1 MSGRAGTQ
9 MMGLHCTAKGFCL
22 IVPPSFFSTF
32 FLILQD
38 FGYFLSRQ
46 GAGQTEE
53 VQRFGGGDR
62 VPGDTPARYSPASP
76 HPALALLWAGGAAE
90 VLGFRENWECCW
102 VPQISKPTVP
112 VIGSDVWRLQ
122 DLFCH
127 SLSLHLNFV
136 EIQSFCFQYIH

>member
-9 MMGLHCTAKGFCL
+9 MMVLHCTAKGFCL

-46 GAGQTEE
+46 GAGQAEE

-76 HPALALLWAGGAAE
+76 AQRLLCCGQEGLQRLGVSERTGNAAGSHGSANPRSQS
-90 VLGFRENWECCW
+90 LGVMSGGCKT
-102 VPQISKPTVP
+102 SSATA
-112 VIGSDVWRLQ
+112 
-122 DLFCH
+122 
-127 SLSLHLNFV
+127 
-136 EIQSFCFQYIH
+136 